1 MWNVDTA
8 YRTSN
13 GCQRLSST
21 FAGAHEQAALSTEIT
36 VEGLCFRPGEAVEV
50 KRKHL
55 GGRIRRIRST
65 RDWALGAPITPWRG
79 DAVGGVGDRA
89 WYPRIPLQRPL
100 GWA

>member
-13 GCQRLSST
+13 GCQRLSSN

-55 GGRIRRIRST
+55 GGRIRRIRVNQG
-65 RDWALGAPITPWRG
+65 LGIGCT
-79 DAVGGVGDRA
+79 DH
-89 WYPRIPLQRPL
+89 PLA
-100 GWA
+100 G